1 MCVCV
6 CLCVWQLHYHHDFV
20 ALAAKVHG
28 LKLAPDVELSA
39 NIGSQKLHVGGSVLC
54 NTQSRMIGMAK
65 VGELQV

>member
-1 MCVCV
+1 M
-6 CLCVWQLHYHHDFV
+6 

-54 NTQSRMIGMAK
+54 NTQSRTIGMAK
-65 VGELQV
+65 VGKLQV